1 MDTINHTAKIT
12 RIGNKT
18 LKLLGTGVIIILLL
32 FGVHTLWYAYMVYN
46 QAFLHDLEDYKPSID
61 DDGDNVTL
69 RELMAINPDVCG
81 WITIEGTGIDYP
93 ILQGRGNLD
102 YIQTDVY
109 GEFSLAGSIFL
120 DSGNDREFTDFYNI
134 IYGHHMENSAMF
146 GDVLEFLDEDY
157 FNSHDKGILFL
168 PDKTYEISFVSAME
182 ADAYDRMVM
191 TPKSDY
197 SSSPE
202 LLSYIENNSKV
213 SSNARFNPSDNII
226 SLVTCENAN
235 TNGRAVLFG
244 KIEPVAFKEQ
254 GTASDS
260 K

>member
-1 MDTINHTAKIT
+1 MQALSHTAKIS
-12 RIGNKT
+12 RAGNKA
-18 LKLLGTGVIIILLL
+18 LKIIGTGVIVILLL
-32 FGVHTLWYAYMVYN
+32 FGVYTLWYAYMVYN
-46 QAFLHDLEDYKPSID
+46 QAFLHELEEYKPSID
-61 DDGDNVTL
+61 DGGNNVTL

-81 WITIEGTGIDYP
+81 WITIEETGIDYP

-134 IYGHHMENSAMF
+134 IYGHHMESSTMF

-202 LLSYIENNSKV
+202 LLSYIEDNSTV
-213 SSNARFNPSDNII
+213 SSNVRLGSNDNII

-244 KIEPVAFKEQ
+244 KIEPIAFKEQ
-254 GTASDS
+254 GTYSD
-260 K
+260 